1 MKDLYTRLGALGFDR
16 KFVTRYVLP
25 EWWEDSLAEV
35 DANRAIAEMSVAQF
49 LGIPVPQLRNR
60 DQPLALEIPSSVRF
74 QRRADTATGELDAA
88 IALAQRAASGLVG
101 ALGTHTPFAGPVTA
115 AELRGRVL
123 SRSGEINL
131 GALLQAAWDHG
142 VAVLPMRELPSKA
155 KRFTAAALLC
165 GSHRVVVLASR
176 RDAPPW
182 LTFDLAH
189 ELGHIFLGHVT
200 EESPVVVETG
210 LEDEDEVSGLQDHEA
225 EANTFAL
232 ELLTG
237 HREIGIQGVHG
248 VTGPRLAAIDTKYR
262 TEWRTAIG
270 IVALVWGYRADRLA
284 VANAA
289 LKLLGQNAGGA
300 AVVREHFLKRLGDPE
315 DLPETTSRYLALAT
329 GQ

>member
-1 MKDLYTRLGALGFDR
+1 MKDVYTRLGALGFDR
-16 KFVTRYVLP
+16 KFVRRYVLP
-25 EWWEDSLAEV
+25 EWWQDSLAEV

-49 LGIPVPQLRNR
+49 LGIPVPQLRDPR
-60 DQPLALEIPSSVRF
+60 QPLALDVPSCVRF
-74 QRRADTATGELDAA
+74 KRRADVATSELDAA
-88 IALAQRAASGLVG
+88 IALAQRAASGLVS
-101 ALGTHTPFAGPVTA
+101 ALGTHVLFAGPLSA
-115 AELRGRVL
+115 ADLRDRVL
-123 SRSGEINL
+123 SRSGAISL

-142 VAVLPMRELPSKA
+142 VAVIPMRELPPGA

-165 GSHRVVVLASR
+165 GPHRVVVLASR

-182 LTFDLAH
+182 LAFDLAH

-210 LEDEDEVSGLQDHEA
+210 LEEEVAGLQDHEA

-237 HREIGIQGVHG
+237 HREVGIQGVRG
-248 VTGPRLAAIDTKYR
+248 VTGRRLAEIDTKHR
-262 TEWRTAIG
+262 AEWRTASG
-270 IVALVWGYRADRLA
+270 IVALVWGYRAERLA

-289 LKLLGQNAGGA
+289 LKLLKEDTGGA
-300 AVVREHFLKRLGDPE
+300 AIVREHFLKRLGDPD
-315 DLPETTSRYLALAT
+315 DLPETTARYLALAT